1 MLRSIKSGQRKVRI
15 LSFELS
21 AGQVSGL
28 DAKKVSVEGGNIV
41 FKDVFASAPDMA
53 VGTAGDVTA
62 SGLTSPTDGKFLI
75 IGSDTTER
83 Y

>member
-15 LSFELS
+15 LSFELNE
-21 AGQVSGL
+21 GLVSGL

-41 FKDVFASAPDMA
+41 FKDVFPSAPDMP
-53 VGTAGDVTA
+53 VGSGTVTA
-62 SGLTSPTDGKFLI
+62 SGITSPTNGKYLI

>member
-15 LSFELS
+15 LSFELKE
-21 AGQVSGL
+21 GGLVEGL
-28 DAKKVSVEGGNIV
+28 DAKKVSVESGNIV
-41 FKDVFASAPDMA
+41 FKDVFPSAPDMP
-53 VGTAGDVTA
+53 VGTGTVSA
-62 SGLTSPTDGKFLI
+62 SGITSPTNGKYLI

>member
-15 LSFELS
+15 LSFELT

-28 DAKKVSVEGGNIV
+28 DARKVSVVGGNIV
-41 FKDVFASAPDMA
+41 FKDVFPSAPDMA
-53 VGTAGDVTA
+53 VGVGTVTA
-62 SGLTSPTDGKFLI
+62 SGITSPTDGKFLI